1 MITATLLT
9 FVLAQAKAA
18 PAPAPAPAPA
28 ADAWLKD
35 ADTAFQAAMKQLPCK
50 GVLKEQR
57 DACVPLVAHSMGGK
71 PELTTGT
78 LYLVGKAWTV
88 EPAAGG
94 KVTLT
99 PVPQVQVL
107 VLARDGN
114 GLRGVGSTLEPENKQ
129 DEEQLAGLKRAL
141 DDVGAGKTE
150 RMAVELSLQPTV
162 IALGPS
168 ATQPME
174 TTATGIKF
182 KGAPTEIRKV
192 GQAFTMAGTRGKA
205 FVVGIFAPIGATR

>member
-1 MITATLLT
+1 MFTATILAI
-9 FVLAQAKAA
+9 VLSQAK
-18 PAPAPAPAPA
+18 PAPSP
-28 ADAWLKD
+28 DAWLKD
-35 ADTAFQAAMKQLPCK
+35 ADAAFKAAMAQLPCK

-57 DACVPLVAHSMGGK
+57 EACVPLVAHSIGTR
-71 PELTTGT
+71 PELTQGT

-88 EPAAGG
+88 EPAAAG

-99 PVPQVQVL
+99 PVKEVQVL
-107 VLARDGN
+107 VLARDAQ
-114 GLRGVGSTLEPENKQ
+114 GLRGIGSTLEPENKQ

-150 RMAVELSLQPTV
+150 RMAIELSLQPTV

-168 ATQPME
+168 ATQPVE
-174 TTATGIKF
+174 TTGTGLRF

-205 FVVGIFAPIGATR
+205 FVVGIFAPIGATK

>member
-9 FVLAQAKAA
+9 LVLAQAR
-18 PAPAPAPAPA
+18 PAPASAPA

-35 ADTAFQAAMKQLPCK
+35 ADTAFKTAMSQLPCK
-50 GVLKEQR
+50 GVLKEQK
-57 DACVPLVAHSMGGK
+57 DACVPLVAHSIGAK
-71 PELTTGT
+71 PELTAGT

-129 DEEQLAGLKRAL
+129 DEEQLASLKRAL

-174 TTATGIKF
+174 ATATGIKF

-192 GQAFTMAGTRGKA
+192 GQAFTMVGTRGKA
-205 FVVGIFAPIGATR
+205 FVVAIFAPIGATK

>member
-1 MITATLLT
+1 MFTATLLAL
-9 FVLAQAKAA
+9 VLTQAKPAA
-18 PAPAPAPAPA
+18 PAAP
-28 ADAWLKD
+28 DAWLKD
-35 ADTAFQAAMKQLPCK
+35 ADAAFKAAMAQLPCK

-57 DACVPLVAHSMGGK
+57 EACVPLVAHATGSK
-71 PELTTGT
+71 PDLANGT
-78 LYLVGKAWTV
+78 LYLVGKAWKV

-99 PVPQVQVL
+99 PVPSVQVL
-107 VLARDGN
+107 VLARDAQ

-141 DDVGAGKTE
+141 DDIGAGKSE

-162 IALGPS
+162 MALGPA
-168 ATQPME
+168 ATQAME
-174 TTATGIKF
+174 TSPTGIRF

-192 GQAFTMAGTRGKA
+192 GQAFTMAGKSGTA
-205 FVVGIFAPIGATR
+205 FVVGIFAPIGATK